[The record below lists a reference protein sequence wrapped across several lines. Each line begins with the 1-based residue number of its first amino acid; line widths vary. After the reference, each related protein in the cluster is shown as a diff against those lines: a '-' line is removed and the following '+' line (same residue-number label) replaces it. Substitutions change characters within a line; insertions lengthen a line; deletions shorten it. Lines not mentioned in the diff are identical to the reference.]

1 MSYFLSPLIQLP
13 LPAIRPGAKRRGH
26 PADVVLHVEN
36 LVLRAEY
43 KRRQALPRVK
53 ITRRDFGR
61 GGRYP
66 RPQWAALGGKDS
78 PFQHRLELDWV
89 CG

>member
-1 MSYFLSPLIQLP
+1 
-13 LPAIRPGAKRRGH
+13 
-26 PADVVLHVEN
+26 VVLHVEN

-61 GGRYP
+61 DGHSLS
-66 RPQWAALGGKDS
+66 QWAALGGRDS
-78 PFQHRLELDWV
+78 PFQHRLELD
-89 CG
+89 